1 MIRTGNRLVTLGLAI
16 LVTPIFA
23 VAPTFVSPTTASA
36 ETATPAPKLSAA
48 QLKKLD
54 DYAATNG
61 KVVTADKRVTDT
73 LGLTKDKQEMYSPAL
88 TVKERTGE
96 ILHQMQPLPGGK
108 GYLFGNIGPTTVQ
121 VYWADKNL
129 VLIAAMT
136 SVSGGPTA
144 GMTGGKINYPTPVK
158 DAEPDFRQELAY
170 WAMVADSL

>member
-54 DYAATNG
+54 DYAVTNG

-96 ILHQMQPLPGGK
+96 ILHQMQPLPEGK